1 MKVKTSITLSEALL
15 IAIDERAEQEG
26 KNRSEC
32 IEGAVWAYLK
42 QTIREEQEAR
52 DREILAR
59 RGAQLNREVAD
70 VLAAQVSP

>member
-26 KNRSEC
+26 KNRSEY
-32 IEGAVWAYLK
+32 IESAVWAAIR
-42 QTIREEQEAR
+42 QAAREEQDAR

-59 RGAQLNREVAD
+59 RAAGMNQEIAE
-70 VLAAQVSP
+70 VLAQQRSL